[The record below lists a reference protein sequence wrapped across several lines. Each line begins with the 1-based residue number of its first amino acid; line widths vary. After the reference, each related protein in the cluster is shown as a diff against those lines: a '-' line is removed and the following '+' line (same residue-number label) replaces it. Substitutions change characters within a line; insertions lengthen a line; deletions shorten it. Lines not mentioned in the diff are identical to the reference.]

1 MKKITNTKVTTK
13 SAVTKSSPE
22 LENTPIDT
30 SVLKVGMV
38 VKNYKALCEL
48 LGQPVADG
56 NSKKYQLKEFERYFD
71 WEKSGQKFV
80 ISDIYDAPLSKEDL
94 RKLGNNSIYVKSVE
108 IILLQYLSKQE
119 GYVKTLTKRDWWEI
133 LGFSNHGYGR
143 IPEDQLVQLD
153 KTITPFEVKHFYQRC
168 NKRLEQILF
177 SALRNL
183 SNRKLIEYEVQMV
196 IYMDD
201 ENGQQVSF
209 IANNNNEKKKIL
221 NTEREVLLSMGF
233 VSMIQVFS
241 TFRQVEFYHKVNALI
256 EERYGWK
263 GYYKQIEILYLPEY
277 ILDDMSQ
284 ISIQL
289 QKEILNNKIIDTL
302 NENAQNFYNKKLEE
316 FETQKQELMKD
327 YIGEIPKS
335 EIQEI
340 EKQLWKAPDT
350 YLMAQAILT
359 DKLIRIGH
367 SNLDVSYDDF
377 AESNLENVDNSFLW
391 DK

>member
-1 MKKITNTKVTTK
+1 MKKTQNTKVTTK
-13 SAVTKSSPE
+13 AAATKLSPE
-22 LENTPIDT
+22 SENTPIDT

-48 LGQPVADG
+48 LNQPVTDG

-80 ISDIYDAPLSKEDL
+80 IADIYDTPLSKEDL

-108 IILLQYLSKQE
+108 IILLQYLSKQK

-143 IPEDQLVQLD
+143 IPEEQLVQFD

-177 SALRNL
+177 SSLRNL

-196 IYMDD
+196 IYMED

-221 NTEREVLLSMGF
+221 NTEREVLLNMGF

-277 ILDDMSQ
+277 IQEDMSQ

-289 QKEILNNKIIDTL
+289 QKEILNNKIVDTL

-316 FETQKQELMKD
+316 FETQKKELMKD

-340 EKQLWKAPDT
+340 EKQLWKAPDA
-350 YLMAQAILT
+350 YIMAQAILT

-367 SNLDVSYDDF
+367 RNLDVSYDDF

>member
-22 LENTPIDT
+22 SENTPIDT

-38 VKNYKALCEL
+38 IKNYKSLCEL
-48 LGQPVADG
+48 LNQTPTTG
-56 NSKKYQLKEFERYFD
+56 NAKKYQLKEFERYFD

-80 ISDIYDAPLSKEDL
+80 IADIYDTPLSKEDL

-108 IILLQYLSKQE
+108 IILLQYLSKQK

-143 IPEDQLVQLD
+143 IPEEQLVQFD

-177 SALRNL
+177 SSLRNL

-196 IYMDD
+196 IYMED

-221 NTEREVLLSMGF
+221 NTEREVLLNMGF

-277 ILDDMSQ
+277 IQEDMSQ

-289 QKEILNNKIIDTL
+289 QKEILNNKIVDTL

-316 FETQKQELMKD
+316 FETQKKELMKD

-340 EKQLWKAPDT
+340 EKQLWKAPDA
-350 YLMAQAILT
+350 YIMAQAILT

-367 SNLDVSYDDF
+367 RNLDVSYDDF

>member
-1 MKKITNTKVTTK
+1 MKKTQNTKATTK
-13 SAVTKSSPE
+13 TAATKLSPE
-22 LENTPIDT
+22 SENTPIDT

-48 LGQPVADG
+48 LDQPVLEG

-71 WEKSGQKFV
+71 WEKSGIKFV
-80 ISDIYDAPLSKEDL
+80 IADIYDTPLSKEDL

-119 GYVKTLTKRDWWEI
+119 GYVKTLTKRDWCEI

-143 IPEDQLVQLD
+143 IPEEQLVQLD

-177 SALRNL
+177 SSLRNL

-196 IYMDD
+196 IYMED

-241 TFRQVEFYHKVNALI
+241 TFRQVEFYRKVNALI

-277 ILDDMSQ
+277 IQEDMSQ

-289 QKEILNNKIIDTL
+289 QKEILNNKIVDTL

-316 FETQKQELMKD
+316 FETQKKELMKD

-340 EKQLWKAPDT
+340 EKQLWKAPDA
-350 YLMAQAILT
+350 YIMAQAILT

-367 SNLDVSYDDF
+367 NNLDISYDGF

>member
-1 MKKITNTKVTTK
+1 MKKTTNTKGATK
-13 SAVTKSSPE
+13 PLTTKSSPE

-48 LGQPVADG
+48 LGQPVTDG

-367 SNLDVSYDDF
+367 NNLTVSYDDF

>member
-1 MKKITNTKVTTK
+1 MKKTQNTKVTTK
-13 SAVTKSSPE
+13 AAATKLSPE
-22 LENTPIDT
+22 SENTPIDT

-48 LGQPVADG
+48 LNQPVTDG

-80 ISDIYDAPLSKEDL
+80 IADIYDTPLSKEDL

-108 IILLQYLSKQE
+108 IILLQYLSKQK

-143 IPEDQLVQLD
+143 IPEEQLVQFD

-177 SALRNL
+177 SSLRNL

-196 IYMDD
+196 IYMED

-221 NTEREVLLSMGF
+221 NTEREVLLNMGF

-277 ILDDMSQ
+277 IQEDMSQ

-289 QKEILNNKIIDTL
+289 QKEILNNKIVDTL

-316 FETQKQELMKD
+316 FETQKKELIKD

-340 EKQLWKAPDT
+340 EKQLWKAPDA
-350 YLMAQAILT
+350 YIMAQAILT

-367 SNLDVSYDDF
+367 RNLDVSYDDF

>member
-1 MKKITNTKVTTK
+1 MKKTQDTKVTTK
-13 SAVTKSSPE
+13 AAATKLSPE
-22 LENTPIDT
+22 SENTPIDT

-48 LGQPVADG
+48 LNQPVTDG

-80 ISDIYDAPLSKEDL
+80 IADIYDTPLSKEDL

-108 IILLQYLSKQE
+108 IILLQYLSKQK

-143 IPEDQLVQLD
+143 IPEEQLVQFD

-177 SALRNL
+177 SSLRNL

-196 IYMDD
+196 IYMED

-221 NTEREVLLSMGF
+221 NTEREVLLNMGF

-277 ILDDMSQ
+277 IQEDMSQ

-289 QKEILNNKIIDTL
+289 QKEILNNKIVDTL

-316 FETQKQELMKD
+316 FETQKKELMKD

-340 EKQLWKAPDT
+340 EKQLWKAPDA
-350 YLMAQAILT
+350 YIMAQAILT

-367 SNLDVSYDDF
+367 RNLDVSYDDF